1 MNTFEIN
8 NRLGQLQTLI
18 ANSDGMP
25 EVRRAVAK
33 ELRRIANVLTMS
45 PKESELDK
53 LRGIYENQGKIPAI
67 KHYRE
72 EKGGAPACS
81 LYDAKT
87 YIETMAREH
96 KWRECNA

>member
-8 NRLGQLQTLI
+8 GRLMQIQSLV

-33 ELRRIANVLTMS
+33 ELRRLANVLVMT

-67 KHYRE
+67 KSYRE
-72 EKGGAPACS
+72 SKGGAVSCS

-87 YIETMAREH
+87 YIETMAREL
-96 KWRECNA
+96 KWRECSA